1 MCLVLTETAGGTPN
15 GSTNAY
21 FVSTSNER
29 HFYTAAADG
38 RGGGR
43 RPRPQATSLLLLSL
57 DGGSL
62 VYDLTCKGYG
72 NALNIK
78 RSDAFYDGGK
88 HEFGDVGVLGI
99 LAGRCARLTGTSDG
113 EWAKLLNVIIVLLSC

>member
-62 VYDLTCKGYG
+62 VYDLTCKAYG

-99 LAGRCARLTGTSDG
+99 LARRCA
-113 EWAKLLNVIIVLLSC
+113 LLQGLQTEIGQIFK